1 MWVAFDIEDVQ
12 QFTTN
17 KETGMSELDSVNNLS
32 EQGNTGGSRKEQSLP
47 TTWF

>member
-1 MWVAFDIEDVQ
+1 MWVASDIEDVHQ
-12 QFTTN
+12 LTTH

-47 TTWF
+47 TT